1 MPRHVLNIININN
14 YGDEPISTYDCFY
27 QNDINILREIVGINE
42 SLMHEPINIGYQ
54 SWVNGRIILLDLGY
68 SNITEDGLNYRMKP
82 IYRESGN
89 NTVLSVRKDSGH
101 FIDFSRSIS
110 GPFSQLVKLSL
121 NLTTVDEA
129 KQWVNNGRRL
139 VL

>member
-1 MPRHVLNIININN
+1 MQDCPEGYEWIHEIPINN

-68 SNITEDGLNYRMKP
+68 SNIDSIPNNIGNLNNLEWFGLQSNNLY
-82 IYRESGN
+82 ISFILDGN
-89 NTVLSVRKDSGH
+89 N
-101 FIDFSRSIS
+101 
-110 GPFSQLVKLSL
+110 
-121 NLTTVDEA
+121 LTNTCE
-129 KQWVNNGRRL
+129 
-139 VL
+139 